1 MWHFEVFKFY
11 IADLNVKLNEWKIWG
26 REKKQFTVTQ
36 TNIARYRYPT
46 ELFEKHD
53 NSTLIQN
60 VKIPKKYIDYLIS
73 KCKTSCHLIR
83 IFGYTNAER
92 QAVNLRKR
100 TYYFWISMFIT
111 AQRDRY
117 VAFEVFTILNMINY
131 LFSLK

>member
-1 MWHFEVFKFY
+1 M
-11 IADLNVKLNEWKIWG
+11 
-26 REKKQFTVTQ
+26 Q
-36 TNIARYRYPT
+36 NI
-46 ELFEKHD
+46 L
-53 NSTLIQN
+53 L
-60 VKIPKKYIDYLIS
+60 
-73 KCKTSCHLIR
+73 HLIR

-92 QAVNLRKR
+92 QAVNAERQAVNAERQAVNAERQAVNLRIR